1 MKDNL
6 NLNLRKL
13 DNHHSWSWITRH
25 IKITWSGKSNIY
37 SRCKLTFKLFTVQ
50 YIFNWHPITLHMN
63 NLFIIIE
70 ITAIITKNL
79 LNLVKKESNTCFNS
93 ISVSI
98 PYWNYALVSKEM
110 CTLSDNNF
118 NFAFN
123 IWGRFTVDL
132 LIQSKLLMIWSSW
145 KDFKGNHCELN
156 WKKFCVYTLT
166 VCSKIL
172 E

>member
-13 DNHHSWSWITRH
+13 DNHHSWSWITCH
-25 IKITWSGKSNIY
+25 IKITRSGKSNIY
-37 SRCKLTFKLFTVQ
+37 PRCKLTFKLFTV
-50 YIFNWHPITLHMN
+50 YIFLTDIPLPCTWITFHHYWN
-63 NLFIIIE
+63 YSNYHQE
-70 ITAIITKNL
+70 P
-79 LNLVKKESNTCFNS
+79 VKPGQKESNTCFNS

-98 PYWNYALVSKEM
+98 PYWNYAHVSKEM

>member
-1 MKDNL
+1 MITITADLGSRVTLKSPDLANQTST
-6 NLNLRKL
+6 L
-13 DNHHSWSWITRH
+13 DVNWLSNYLLFYIFLTDIPLPCTWITFH
-25 IKITWSGKSNIY
+25 HYWNYSNY
-37 SRCKLTFKLFTVQ
+37 HQ
-50 YIFNWHPITLHMN
+50 EP
-63 NLFIIIE
+63 
-70 ITAIITKNL
+70 
-79 LNLVKKESNTCFNS
+79 VKPGQKESNTCFNS

-98 PYWNYALVSKEM
+98 PYWNYAHVSKEM

-145 KDFKGNHCELN
+145 KDFKGSHCELN